1 MRIGARTP
9 RAMASTEVARS
20 LANMTG
26 SREGAEM
33 VLMRKRRPRTTATAL
48 RPYTSGLVFMN
59 GEKWKYL
66 IIRRLPLVAGELPVE
81 ERRRHAGGDRGQRE
95 AEVSG

>member
-1 MRIGARTP
+1 MRMGARTP
-9 RAMASTEVARS
+9 SAMASTEVTRS

-26 SREGAEM
+26 STEGAEM

-48 RPYTSGLVFMN
+48 RPYTSGLVFMS
-59 GEKWKYL
+59 GEKWRYL

-81 ERRRHAGGDRGQRE
+81 ERCRHAGGDGGQRE
-95 AEVSG
+95 A